1 MSPAQDDVPDKI
13 LIIRECLGKRF
24 HEVRPHN
31 VQQEIFF
38 FHDSQRDFQFGF
50 YRPAMKDLPLER
62 LRTFMETEVIPMI
75 VQNPG
80 MQTFWGTDGFSIRNK
95 VST

>member
-13 LIIRECLGKRF
+13 RIILECLGKRF
-24 HEVRPHN
+24 HDVRSHN

-38 FHDSQRDFQFGF
+38 FHDGQRDFQFGF
-50 YRPAMKDLPLER
+50 YRPAIEEVPLER
-62 LRTFMETEVIPMI
+62 LRTFMETEVIPVI

-80 MQTFWGTDGFSIRNK
+80 MQTFLGTDGFSIREK
-95 VST
+95 VSI

>member
-1 MSPAQDDVPDKI
+1 MSPAQDYVPDKI
-13 LIIRECLGKRF
+13 QIILECLGKRF
-24 HEVRPHN
+24 HDVRPHN
-31 VQQEIFF
+31 LQQEIFF
-38 FHDSQRDFQFGF
+38 FHDGQRDFQFGF
-50 YRPAMKDLPLER
+50 YRPVMEDLPLER

-80 MQTFWGTDGFSIRNK
+80 MQTFLGTDGFSIRDK

>member
-24 HEVRPHN
+24 HEVRPDN

-38 FHDSQRDFQFGF
+38 FHDSHRDFQFGF
-50 YRPAMKDLPLER
+50 YRPA
-62 LRTFMETEVIPMI
+62 
-75 VQNPG
+75 
-80 MQTFWGTDGFSIRNK
+80 
-95 VST
+95 

>member
-13 LIIRECLGKRF
+13 LIIRECLEKRF
-24 HEVRPHN
+24 YEVRPHN

-38 FHDSQRDFQFGF
+38 FHDGQRDFQFGF
-50 YRPAMKDLPLER
+50 YRPAMEDLPLER
-62 LRTFMETEVIPMI
+62 LRTFMETEVIPVI

-80 MQTFWGTDGFSIRNK
+80 MQTFLGTDGFSIRDK